1 MKKINK
7 CLLQMLPR
15 NRSLNNVD
23 SSSKYVLN
31 VGEEI
36 PSPQQ
41 HVENAEA
48 VS

>member
-1 MKKINK
+1 
-7 CLLQMLPR
+7 MLPR

-23 SSSKYVLN
+23 YSSKYVLN

-36 PSPQQ
+36 LSPQQ
-41 HVENAEA
+41 HAESAEA

>member
-23 SSSKYVLN
+23 SSSKYVSN

-41 HVENAEA
+41 HAENAEA